1 MTTGEMMLRFG
12 KGLGA
17 NAVAMGA
24 LTALGFALP
33 KKASEGLNVVM
44 DAAAVAAL
52 VSGVDPA
59 FAVVQGTMELV
70 KEMTTQSHRLKY
82 NLESD
87 RDHGNNF
94 GYVRDG
100 AHWYPAY
107 VKQHEKWEGGVGERG
122 NDIDL
127 IYGTHMT
134 LTVLPNNTIEPHF
147 QQQLGVRHVTG
158 SDKDL
163 LKTFKHI
170 TAEDP
175 LRDWYLLQPD
185 QLDMVRRAGQIIVLP
200 KAGFV
205 VHKDDWDLYKVP
217 PSRSDG
223 EPYLPTWWKANLD
236 LRRSLDYIHHWQIGS
251 KGGKDL
257 TGQQH
262 DTGIDP
268 SLGFDAH
275 GAFVSRLDKDFKQ
288 AWPGNE
294 DYKMSEH
301 WHGAKERETNKFVL
315 HKLLKD
321 QIVQLQKAQ
330 FMAAKEQGY
339 APETFETYDPKEQ
352 VAVPSVGGIIALKKK
367 GSFTRPSSQPWRNYV
382 DFEKDLGTA
391 DSSAVLNEHLRKI
404 MGYTDR
410 TAKQKGYLGQKAI
423 VRYLMQ
429 SITDRGGAD
438 ALAQYLTKGHDVEHG
453 FKNRTGD
460 NEYDPE
466 GFFGT
471 DRMQK
476 YMAPWANRTEVALPP
491 GVIDGLNKD
500 HRALIDHLGS
510 LSRAGVAKDPTSWA
524 HRTGPLPKAPEP
536 PPEWH
541 VNIDKR
547 SGTLGPNVEEALQSM
562 SDAPKL
568 KPPSALKVEH
578 TGKGKSLHVRF
589 AETLEERFPYRNI
602 KGVDRDIHLIH
613 DEFERNGA
621 KNLSSSDL
629 RKLRKYEDHQLYLER
644 HASGMSKG
652 YWDAYLKAHGGK
664 TPDEV
669 KRVGRY
675 SPNVHNPKD
684 SFYTEH
690 LDKYY
695 WDVTQSPR
703 RWIDKNEKH
712 RRDLQH
718 ARVAKKKQEH
728 VKYVGKNE
736 KARAAI
742 AAQNAAK
749 VALKLAKMK
758 EAQAFRPLTEAEKRD
773 KLNLE
778 AKQWNEIDSAMK
790 AEAKRLAQIAKRGA
804 ETTIVKKAQAVTKK
818 GGPLK
823 DLKAERRKAWLAAG
837 HAKARTAQ
845 TKMGLGLPVTV
856 VPVVSVPRAPIVP
869 HGFQHHK
876 DPSDVQF
883 AQTHSDFVA
892 VPRLSWNENAVAK
905 FEGRPI
911 TSHESVQQPSH
922 EEPVPQTHIKV
933 I

>member
-1 MTTGEMMLRFG
+1 
-12 KGLGA
+12 
-17 NAVAMGA
+17 
-24 LTALGFALP
+24 
-33 KKASEGLNVVM
+33 
-44 DAAAVAAL
+44 
-52 VSGVDPA
+52 
-59 FAVVQGTMELV
+59 
-70 KEMTTQSHRLKY
+70 
-82 NLESD
+82 
-87 RDHGNNF
+87 
-94 GYVRDG
+94 
-100 AHWYPAY
+100 
-107 VKQHEKWEGGVGERG
+107 
-122 NDIDL
+122 
-127 IYGTHMT
+127 
-134 LTVLPNNTIEPHF
+134 
-147 QQQLGVRHVTG
+147 
-158 SDKDL
+158 
-163 LKTFKHI
+163 
-170 TAEDP
+170 
-175 LRDWYLLQPD
+175 
-185 QLDMVRRAGQIIVLP
+185 
-200 KAGFV
+200 
-205 VHKDDWDLYKVP
+205 
-217 PSRSDG
+217 
-223 EPYLPTWWKANLD
+223 
-236 LRRSLDYIHHWQIGS
+236 
-251 KGGKDL
+251 
-257 TGQQH
+257 
-262 DTGIDP
+262 
-268 SLGFDAH
+268 
-275 GAFVSRLDKDFKQ
+275 
-288 AWPGNE
+288 
-294 DYKMSEH
+294 
-301 WHGAKERETNKFVL
+301 
-315 HKLLKD
+315 
-321 QIVQLQKAQ
+321 
-330 FMAAKEQGY
+330 
-339 APETFETYDPKEQ
+339 
-352 VAVPSVGGIIALKKK
+352 
-367 GSFTRPSSQPWRNYV
+367 
-382 DFEKDLGTA
+382 
-391 DSSAVLNEHLRKI
+391 
-404 MGYTDR
+404 
-410 TAKQKGYLGQKAI
+410 
-423 VRYLMQ
+423 MQ

-524 HRTGPLPKAPEP
+524 HRTGPPET
-536 PPEWH
+536 PEWH
-541 VNIDKR
+541 VNI
-547 SGTLGPNVEEALQSM
+547 GTLGPNVEEALQSL

-629 RKLRKYEDHQLYLER
+629 RKLREYEHLQMYLER

-718 ARVAKKKQEH
+718 ARVAKEKKEH
-728 VKYVGKNE
+728 VKFVGKNE

-758 EAQAFRPLTEAEKRD
+758 EAQAFRPLTEAEKKD

-778 AKQWNEIDSAMK
+778 AKQWNEIDSEMK
-790 AEAKRLAQIAKRGA
+790 AEAKRLAHIAKRGA

-823 DLKAERRKAWLAAG
+823 DLKAERRKAWLKAG
-837 HAKARTAQ
+837 IDKTTIVKKKTVQ
-845 TKMGLGLPVTV
+845 TRMGQGLPVVPVVPVTV
-856 VPVVSVPRAPIVP
+856 VPVVVPRAPIVP

-892 VPRLSWNENAVAK
+892 VPRLSWNENAVAR